1 MTKETISFNEMPEAL
16 ASILKT
22 QAQILK
28 ALENHQPPQLA
39 GKEILTVAEASEF
52 LGVNRSTLWKWEKES
67 KVKSYAIDGRKFFK
81 RSELVQSL
89 IPFNH

>member
-1 MTKETISFNEMPEAL
+1 MTTITHNDVPEAV

-22 QAQILK
+22 QSQILK
-28 ALENHQPPQLA
+28 ALENQPTPQPA
-39 GKEILTVAEASEF
+39 GKEILNTAEASEF
-52 LGVNRSTLWKWEKES
+52 LGVNRSTLWKWEKET